1 MKKQMICIN
10 CPRGCLLEIDTE
22 TKEVTGNF
30 CPRGKEYAINEITCP
45 KRTLTST
52 MKVENGD
59 LEMVSVRSDKPLE
72 KKLLF
77 SAMEVIDS
85 KTIKAPINVGD
96 ILIENILN
104 TNVNIIATKEIK
116 VKYE

>member
-10 CPRGCLLEIDTE
+10 CPRGCQLEVDLE

-52 MKVENGD
+52 MKVVNGD
-59 LEMVSVRSDKPLE
+59 VDMVSIRSDKPID

-77 SAMEVIDS
+77 QAMEEINK
-85 KTIKAPINVGD
+85 KTVNAPINIGD
-96 ILIENILN
+96 ILIENICLSG
-104 TNVNIIATKEIK
+104 VNIIATKE
-116 VKYE
+116 VKKKR

>member
-10 CPRGCLLEIDTE
+10 CPRGCQLEIDTE
-22 TKEVTGNF
+22 TKEVIGNF
-30 CPRGKEYAINEITCP
+30 CPRGKDYAINELTCP
-45 KRTLTST
+45 KRTLTTT
-52 MKVENGD
+52 MKVEDGD

-77 SAMEVIDS
+77 LAMDVINS
-85 KTIKAPINVGD
+85 KTINAPIKVGD
-96 ILIENILN
+96 VLIENILN

-116 VKYE
+116 VKHE